1 MIDGALLGD
10 KHYVGVHFVVEV
22 WVSASGHLG
31 FRVEVDGFVAM
42 AKRSETLVV
51 VEPGV
56 GCRCRA
62 WGSGACGVWIA
73 FCFDLLGRRGITLLF
88 RLSEGSVA
96 VLEPLNVVAHDGV
109 GDVLCG

>member
-1 MIDGALLGD
+1 MVLFFDE
-10 KHYVGVHFVVEV
+10 HYVGVHFVVEV
-22 WVSASGHLG
+22 WVSASGHPG
-31 FRVEVDGFVAM
+31 FRVEVDGFVTM

-51 VEPGV
+51 EEAGV
-56 GCRCRA
+56 RCRCRA
-62 WGSGACGVWIA
+62 WGSGARGVWIA

-88 RLSEGSVA
+88 RFSEGSVA